1 MNLMSRLSSD
11 ARHRRR
17 MRAARAEIRRA
28 ERAIEKRQRAAQPG
42 YDELSDPFFLGV
54 MALAVVVLVFDL
66 GADSSVL
73 GDWLQTLSRISLFT
87 SEVPRV

>member
-17 MRAARAEIRRA
+17 LRAARAEIRRA
-28 ERAIEKRQRAAQPG
+28 QRAIEKRQRAANPG
-42 YDELSDPFFLGV
+42 YDELSCPFFVGV
-54 MALAVVVLVFDL
+54 MVLAVVVLAFDL

-73 GDWLQTLSRISLFT
+73 SEWFQALSRISIFT